1 MLVAGLPRARNVDV
15 GSYKELS
22 RQVNLSIL
30 ANHSP
35 LQGWLCVDICC
46 ENFVIIAMVK
56 DVQEKVRSLRRLAR
70 RLTSVILNFISFSES
85 SLF

>member
-1 MLVAGLPRARNVDV
+1 MVAGLPRARNVDV

-35 LQGWLCVDICC
+35 PCKVGYAWICC
-46 ENFVIIAMVK
+46 ENFAIIA
-56 DVQEKVRSLRRLAR
+56 R
-70 RLTSVILNFISFSES
+70 
-85 SLF
+85 